1 MARKPVKAKTKN
13 AGVRKRTNW
22 ILYIAVIGIIF
33 FIIVTII
40 GQNIRISN
48 ARAELAE
55 LENRISLE
63 NIKIDELKN
72 VAAYAENGNFDSF
85 SDYIERKAREEMGYV
100 NSGEVVFINIAGH

>member
-48 ARAELAE
+48 ARAELAD
-55 LENRISLE
+55 LE